1 MADTGNNSGNNSG
14 QSQGVITGF
23 LNSSAFGAAAQVIGN
38 GLNAFPTPNADL
50 NENNKAM
57 ADVRSGVFQ
66 GMMLSGNPYA
76 MAAGAI
82 LTGIDKTGGFTDA
95 SKGLGGTNDTLNAV
109 ASLAL
114 PGAGYIT
121 GKTLKY
127 TLGKDT
133 QAMKSSYEGTYDDN
147 KTAAGNAGAKILFGR
162 SKANDMIRQAKL
174 RDTMI
179 SGIKNEADNDYQ
191 TVATMTQGNAIQN
204 QFELRGGFSQALAR
218 AGKLGMKINKA
229 RNISRFIKQPEFKDG
244 GSFDF
249 RLPEDIFVPKTDE
262 QNQEFFSNLK
272 FDDVPEF
279 QKGGTIAN
287 PTYEQWIKDINPDYI
302 NENYDL
308 ETAYKYLDK
317 EQLNKWKWAVN
328 SFNPKF
334 WMDYYETDENGEKIY
349 PYHLSSVAP
358 IDDGDYIFLKKG
370 TEETNPEL
378 HWETDSYHN
387 GKNGL
392 NKTHDLSYEGDRYYY
407 RKKKNVESHKEGG
420 QMNLIPEGNLH
431 ARLHHM
437 EDADKLTKKGIPVV
451 DMDGNQQAE
460 IECNELVMNLEL
472 TTKIEE
478 LYKKFYKEDI
488 SEKEK
493 DELAIKAGKLL
504 AKEIIENTDDRT
516 GLIDQVQ

>member
-1 MADTGNNSGNNSG
+1 MAKPDNNTNGTQNEE
-14 QSQGVITGF
+14 VKKGF
-23 LNSSAFGAAAQVIGN
+23 LNSSGFGAIVNTLSN

-50 NENNKAM
+50 NDNTQLATGI
-57 ADVRSGVFQ
+57 RQ
-66 GMMLSGNPYA
+66 GISDGLVQSNNPYMQ
-76 MAAGAI
+76 MAGVGLKALSA
-82 LTGIDKTGGFTDA
+82 TGGFTDA
-95 SKGLGGTNDTLNAV
+95 SKGLGGTNDTLNTIT
-109 ASLAL
+109 SIAL
-114 PGAGYIT
+114 PGAGWLA

-127 TLGKDT
+127 KVGTDT

-147 KTAAGNAGAKILFGR
+147 KTAAGNAGAKLLFGG
-162 SKANDMIRQAKL
+162 SKANSMIRSAMA
-174 RDTMI
+174 RDAMI
-179 SGIKNEADNDYQ
+179 SNIKNESDEDYL
-191 TVATMTQGNAIQN
+191 TAATMTQGNAIQN
-204 QFELRGGFSQALAR
+204 QFALRGGFSQALAR

-349 PYHLSSVAP
+349 PYHLSSVAS

-378 HWETDSYHN
+378 HWEIDSYHN

-392 NKTHDLSYEGDRYYY
+392 NKTHDLVYEGDRYYY